1 MKRLR
6 YFPVLLILLV
16 IPHLA
21 EAQVESYTIKKTRF
35 SSKNSDE
42 FSPVYY
48 KDGLV
53 FCSNMSRS
61 LVKNYLTP
69 DDKGLLNIVFA
80 DTLNWKV
87 RLFARELRTMFND
100 GPASFSRN
108 GDTVYFSRNIRTDVN
123 RDDASPRNK
132 LGIFT
137 SVLEDGTWGKI
148 LDFRFNNEYY
158 NITTPFISP
167 DGKRL
172 FFAADNPE
180 GMGGTDIYYC
190 DWKGDYWDDPVN
202 MGPEVNT
209 KGNESYPTVN
219 SEGGVFFSS
228 DGHPGLGG
236 KDIFYPGRQMMASG
250 CLRCI

>member
-53 FCSNMSRS
+53 FCSNMTRS

-108 GDTVYFSRNIRTDVN
+108 GDTVYF
-123 RDDASPRNK
+123 
-132 LGIFT
+132 
-137 SVLEDGTWGKI
+137 
-148 LDFRFNNEYY
+148 
-158 NITTPFISP
+158 
-167 DGKRL
+167 
-172 FFAADNPE
+172 FF
-180 GMGGTDIYYC
+180 
-190 DWKGDYWDDPVN
+190 
-202 MGPEVNT
+202 
-209 KGNESYPTVN
+209 
-219 SEGGVFFSS
+219 FF
-228 DGHPGLGG
+228 
-236 KDIFYPGRQMMASG
+236 
-250 CLRCI
+250 